1 MKVDSDNCGL
11 YIQMHSL
18 TLSREEKKQQTNGG
32 HPSKEERLR
41 DLLCTGNNET
51 TLGASS
57 MEVTM
62 IGQGIGLHHGKGK

>member
-1 MKVDSDNCGL
+1 MGSDNCGL

-32 HPSKEERLR
+32 HHPKEERLR
-41 DLLCTGNNET
+41 DLLCTENYET

-62 IGQGIGLHHGKGK
+62 IGQGIGLHDDEGN

>member
-32 HPSKEERLR
+32 HHPKEERLR
-41 DLLCTGNNET
+41 ELLSLENYET
-51 TLGASS
+51 T
-57 MEVTM
+57 
-62 IGQGIGLHHGKGK
+62 